1 MFEWINF
8 FDLNNGPIISKI
20 FPPSAD
26 ENFNP
31 KILKKEKKNNYKYKL
46 KKIFNNFH

>member
-31 KILKKEKKNNYKYKL
+31 NILNKEKKIIININ
-46 KKIFNNFH
+46 